1 MPMIRLASLFQ
12 PARRADAPRQVQHAA
27 LPFVETDVGILVCLI
42 TSRRSGRWVIPKGWP
57 KSGMAP
63 HELAALE
70 ACEEAGLRGDISDT
84 PLGSF
89 DSVKQLH
96 IFSSVVCTVD
106 VYPLRVRE
114 QLLDW
119 PERESRHLDWMP
131 PECAAGLVAE
141 PELAALIAAFRPP
154 GSLA

>member
-1 MPMIRLASLFQ
+1 MSMFRFASLF
-12 PARRADAPRQVQHAA
+12 PSSRDADAPRQLQHAA
-27 LPFVETDVGILVCLI
+27 LPFVETDGGLLVCLI
-42 TSRRSGRWVIPKGWP
+42 TSRRSGRWVLPKGWP
-57 KSGMAP
+57 KSGIAP

-89 DSVKQLH
+89 DSVKRLH

-119 PERESRHLDWMP
+119 PERESRHLDWMM
-131 PECAAGLVAE
+131 PERAAGLVAE
-141 PELAALIAAFRPP
+141 PGLAALIAEFTPSRR
-154 GSLA
+154 LA